1 MAKDRRWQVQE
12 AKAKFSAL
20 IGEAVGGEPQAITR
34 HGHDVAMVISAA
46 EYERLAAR
54 PESSLLEF
62 LSNTGFSDLDF
73 ELPRRE
79 AQHRRELDL

>member
-1 MAKDRRWQVQE
+1 
-12 AKAKFSAL
+12 
-20 IGEAVGGEPQAITR
+20 
-34 HGHDVAMVISAA
+34 MVISAA

-79 AQHRRELDL
+79 AQHRPELDL